1 MKAKDFSAV
10 AATLIDGFDT
20 TAHRAIDV
28 WRDGGERLGQAAK
41 QRWDA
46 ALKES
51 SPQLSAETRK
61 NAAHAQ
67 KVFGGYYTKGV
78 ALSASGAAVAVDT
91 LVQAAR
97 VAVERAAGWQQ
108 TRA

>member
-1 MKAKDFSAV
+1 MKTKDISAV

-20 TAHRAIDV
+20 SAHHAIDA
-28 WRDGGERLGQAAK
+28 WRDGGERLGHVAK

-46 ALKES
+46 AFKES
-51 SPQLSAETRK
+51 SPQLSPETRR

-67 KVFGGYYTKGV
+67 KVFGGYYAKGI

-91 LVQAAR
+91 LVQVAR
-97 VAVERAAGWQQ
+97 VGVQRAASWQQ